1 MNTKVLE
8 YLVAIADERSVTRAA
23 EKFYLSQP
31 SLSRHVSNVE
41 REMGE
46 NLFERRN
53 GELHLTDAG
62 TIYINGARAILAAE
76 RQAMEEIAGLDEHG
90 GHVQGQ

>member
-1 MNTKVLE
+1 M
-8 YLVAIADERSVTRAA
+8 DEKD
-23 EKFYLSQP
+23 EIQ
-31 SLSRHVSNVE
+31 
-41 REMGE
+41 M
-46 NLFERRN
+46 LFERRN